1 MFHDQHV
8 SHKWHVFVIL
18 FFMSC
23 PEPPMHISSVGSF
36 PVQSGC
42 SLMTFPVL
50 RFRKLAVTRET
61 FSLSSL

>member
-23 PEPPMHISSVGSF
+23 PEPPMGISSGDSF
-36 PVQSGC
+36 LVQSGG
-42 SLMTFPVL
+42 SLLIFQV
-50 RFRKLAVTRET
+50 FRCRNLALNRDV
-61 FSLSSL
+61 FLH